1 MIKVGQFSLQKKK
14 NIFLFQVSKVNKNK
28 YSNGDKNNND
38 NNNNKKDGNK
48 NNKNKNNI
56 KNYLN
61 NVFGI

>member
-1 MIKVGQFSLQKKK
+1 MIKVGQFCLQKK

-28 YSNGDKNNND
+28 CSNGDNDSND
-38 NNNNKKDGNK
+38 NNNGKKNGNK